1 MRSGRL
7 VRNTLILLL
16 LSVSSSTTAVS
27 VSSAATKKNEPKVP
41 GPVLLTADYVK
52 QFRETLNA
60 KDGKPLDFAIVD
72 ETPSGAALEELR
84 LLAAEALTKQG
95 HSLSAQ
101 ITYMDVASRSI
112 GTSQGAWALY
122 ALDQLAQ
129 VSEIDESAM
138 EEMAYEYDSQV
149 ESVSEGSML
158 AWFRAKALLRR
169 GYQEWAERDLGKIGP
184 ETRWNSD
191 RLFERATDVLAE
203 GRADEAET
211 LYEEILKRAEVRSST
226 RQFAE
231 LNRARLIFEKGDYET
246 TLKTVRGVDLP
257 LRERARA
264 LLEMAWS
271 RYYLKEYGK
280 ALGILKVI
288 DSAFFEP
295 LRSPEADLLRMV
307 IERDLCRYDLIKQ
320 SSAAFRERYKK
331 TFKQIE
337 SRLPLDADPSLKQM
351 ALQGRFL
358 QKRATL
364 IHRYRL
370 ERKAIYDEDIKIA
383 PGLRAMLLKNLLM
396 REKKTESEI
405 ARLLPKELEKAASW
419 LIDMRE
425 QVSFLEYEASIRPL
439 TTMPQEE
446 ADYLPEVASKTR
458 FEKLYWPVVNE
469 AWWDELD
476 NYEVLIRARCAQ
488 PLPVLAPVKKR
499 KPPPVEDEEDEED
512 EEYDE

>member
-1 MRSGRL
+1 MISRRRL
-7 VRNTLILLL
+7 RNILILLFV
-16 LSVSSSTTAVS
+16 SASSSTTAVS
-27 VSSAATKKNEPKVP
+27 VSSAASKRNEPKVP

-52 QFRETLNA
+52 QFRETMKA

-84 LLAAEALTKQG
+84 LLAAEALIKKG
-95 HSLSAQ
+95 HTLSAQ

-129 VSEIDESAM
+129 ISEIDDTAM
-138 EEMAYEYDSQV
+138 EEMAYEYDAQV
-149 ESVSEGSML
+149 EAVSEGSML
-158 AWFRAKALLRR
+158 AWYRAKALLRR
-169 GYQEWAERDLGKIGP
+169 GYTEWAERDLGKIGLD
-184 ETRWNSD
+184 TRWNSD
-191 RLFERATDVLAE
+191 RLFERATDVLGE
-203 GRADEAET
+203 GHADEAEAF
-211 LYEEILKRAEVRSST
+211 YDDILKRTEVRSST

-231 LNRARLIFEKGDYET
+231 LNRARLIFERGDYDT
-246 TLKTVRGVDLP
+246 TLKTVRSVDLP

-288 DSAFFEP
+288 DSAFFES

-307 IERDLCRYDLIKQ
+307 IERDLCRYDLIKI
-320 SSAAFRERYKK
+320 SSAGFRERYKN

-337 SRLPLDADPSLKQM
+337 SRLPLESDPLLKQM

-383 PGLRAMLLKNLLM
+383 PGLRDLLLKNLFM
-396 REKKTESEI
+396 REKKTEAEI
-405 ARLLPKELEKAASW
+405 ARLLPRELEKVASQ

-458 FEKLYWPVVNE
+458 FEKLYWPVVSE

-488 PLPVLAPVKKR
+488 PLPVLAPVKK
-499 KPPPVEDEEDEED
+499 KVAPQVEEEEEDDEEDD
-512 EEYDE
+512 E